1 MPFQKLIIPLRHNTK
16 AVIGQTLQQS
26 IVVTMVEE
34 VMTVFEF
41 AYNAPIAELH

>member
-1 MPFQKLIIPLRHNTK
+1 MPFQKLIISLKHNTK

-26 IVVTMVEE
+26 IIVTIVEE
-34 VMTVFEF
+34 GMTMFEF